1 MAPGV
6 VCDGVLGFADGEFV
20 PEVLSPGFAF
30 PELAPD
36 GEAPKAELAPLEA
49 GAGPEEFCAR
59 KIPAPS
65 EHTTKIA
72 IVCRRKI
79 MRVRGKFL
87 RAFQQRLEQ
96 CGGII

>member
-6 VCDGVLGFADGEFV
+6 FCDGLPGFADGEFV
-20 PEVLSPGFAF
+20 AEVLSLGFAF
-30 PELAPD
+30 PEFPPD

-49 GAGPEEFCAR
+49 GAVPEEFCAR
-59 KIPAPS
+59 KIPAQRA
-65 EHTTKIA
+65 HTTKIA